1 MQREQEEKRKRHRR
15 TAGEIHRDFVCPMGD
30 CQRKYGSEGSL
41 LQHIKI
47 KHSAFYSSEE
57 YEAMLLSKHKKNK

>member
-1 MQREQEEKRKRHRR
+1 M
-15 TAGEIHRDFVCPMGD
+15 GE

-47 KHSAFYSSEE
+47 KHVEFYNSEE
-57 YEAMLLSKHKKNK
+57 YEAMLLSKHKKNKERLIAYSLNNVLPKS

>member
-1 MQREQEEKRKRHRR
+1 M
-15 TAGEIHRDFVCPMGD
+15 CPLPE

-47 KHSAFYSSEE
+47 KHSAFYNSEE
-57 YEAMLLSKHKKNK
+57 YEAMVLSKHKKNKERLIAYSLSNAPTK